1 MAWKDDG
8 EKTGEGNGWREEY
21 DWAGQSV
28 LSKTQVLHKNWDL
41 LCVDNIICDHTHR
54 PLHPA
59 HAQPRPPRRPTGPA
73 HPVALEGRLPPP
85 QRILQA
91 PCRAPRRRPRPP
103 AASSPRPRPPL
114 SPLRPTTTPSA
125 RPTTRPAPSR
135 PQSRSSASRRPR
147 TTRRPPRQRQYTR
160 SERSPPQHPALGPY
174 AALAPPPHA
183 PHPRALPVRLR
194 LAPPALPHQQRAPE
208 PQVGRRDCL
217 SLHPPR
223 GVCPQRQGP
232 LLHGLSLHRDDQE
245 RSARPRRVRAPHA
258 AACLEFIRSGA
269 GVLARDRLIRVVQ
282 RANVPSVGAGSAQS
296 QRRCQPARSA
306 PGPAKDCLPPDV
318 LKQLDQSSPGRAPQ
332 CYNTPLLIR
341 SQVEVGPS
349 SFSKIKMLGKG
360 DVGRVYLV
368 REKKRASFTQ

>member
-1 MAWKDDG
+1 M
-8 EKTGEGNGWREEY
+8 
-21 DWAGQSV
+21 
-28 LSKTQVLHKNWDL
+28 LS
-41 LCVDNIICDHTHR
+41 
-54 PLHPA
+54 PA
-59 HAQPRPPRRPTGPA
+59 PHDAQPAQRTQSPWKA
-73 HPVALEGRLPPP
+73 VFRLPNVSSKRLVVPP
-85 QRILQA
+85 S
-91 PCRAPRRRPRPP
+91 PSS
-103 AASSPRPRPPL
+103 AASSIITAPSTASLAPAPYHD
-114 SPLRPTTTPSA
+114 PLRSSYNSSSTQSSTESQLGQPSTPHYST
-125 RPTTRPAPSR
+125 PPAP
-135 PQSRSSASRRPR
+135 AAVHTVR
-147 TTRRPPRQRQYTR
+147 TL
-160 SERSPPQHPALGPY
+160 PPQHPALGPY

-368 REKKRASFTQ
+368 REKKTSKLYAMKGTLALPFNHLSPSPPRPFVAHKDAN